1 MAAEPALTARFMGW
15 AKLKPFASGVTNLQR
30 NMDLIR
36 QIMLQVEQNNG
47 DVKIGK
53 KFRVGGYDD
62 VVVAKH
68 VELLGEAGLIQA
80 HFIKTDVDGVIEAY
94 VKRLTWS
101 GHEFL
106 DAARNEAVWKKT
118 KAIVKQKVGTV
129 SFEVLKTLLI
139 EISKSLLDLS

>member
-1 MAAEPALTARFMGW
+1 
-15 AKLKPFASGVTNLQR
+15 
-30 NMDLIR
+30 MDLIR

-47 DVKIGK
+47 EVKIAK
-53 KFRVGGYDD
+53 KFRVEGYEE
-62 VVVAKH
+62 VIVAKH
-68 VELLGEAGLIQA
+68 IELLDEAGLLKA
-80 HFIKTDVDGVIEAY
+80 HFTRTDADGVIGAY
-94 VKRLTWS
+94 VERLTWS

-118 KAIVKQKVGTV
+118 KAIVKQKAGTV